1 MFSNH
6 EIYIPYNSKIA
17 KYNFDTNTTIEWKI
31 NFQKKGWPSHEQEVF
46 NQCHNDLT
54 VWSVSSF
61 FPEHLRSHI
70 FPLEMTWTHF
80 TDYKIC
86 VKYEQIST
94 KLVVSFYSTVP
105 SNKPTGYSFAAQG
118 EQLPKLPQPPTI
130 CYTNRHL
137 LRSTFFKNSE
147 PKLVHQKESN
157 NQGMKVQVKTTITSY
172 Y

>member
-1 MFSNH
+1 
-6 EIYIPYNSKIA
+6 
-17 KYNFDTNTTIEWKI
+17 
-31 NFQKKGWPSHEQEVF
+31 
-46 NQCHNDLT
+46 
-54 VWSVSSF
+54 
-61 FPEHLRSHI
+61 
-70 FPLEMTWTHF
+70 MTWTHF